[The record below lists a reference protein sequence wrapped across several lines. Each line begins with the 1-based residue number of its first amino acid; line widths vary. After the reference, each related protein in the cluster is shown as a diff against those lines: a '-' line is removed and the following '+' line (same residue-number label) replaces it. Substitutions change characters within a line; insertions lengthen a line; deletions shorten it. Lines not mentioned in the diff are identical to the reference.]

1 MMTLAIGIHVDA
13 TTERTDGPADPVVTV
28 TIERTDG
35 ATDPVATMTTERAD
49 GATDLHLDATMATDD
64 AMSHPRATVSITA
77 TMTKIIE
84 HSALG
89 EIHPL
94 PRTGAATTVNKRHA
108 TNRFNGANR

>member
-1 MMTLAIGIHVDA
+1 MMTLATGIHVDA

-28 TIERTDG
+28 TTERTDG

-49 GATDLHLDATMATDD
+49 GATDLHVDATMATDD
-64 AMSHPRATVSITA
+64 ATSHPRAAVSITA
-77 TMTKIIE
+77 TMTKIVE
-84 HSALG
+84 QSALG

-108 TNRFNGANR
+108 TNRSNGANR